1 MCNEVAVDMSEH
13 PPKPRLALAIGIV
26 GHRPNR
32 LPADGTKLDKIAN
45 AIGNVLDAIAREATT
60 AHAHYSAYFSNERPL
75 LSIVSAL
82 AEGADRMTALA
93 VAARNEAM
101 QRSKKGDAE
110 FVLDVP
116 LPFAAIE
123 G

>member
-1 MCNEVAVDMSEH
+1 MSEH

-26 GHRPNR
+26 GHRANR
-32 LPADGTKLDKIAN
+32 LPADRMKLDKITK

-60 AHAHYSAYFSNERPL
+60 AHAHYSAYFSSERPL

-93 VAARNEAM
+93 AVARNKAM
-101 QRSKKGDAE
+101 QGSKKAGAE

-116 LPFAAIE
+116 LPFAATTYME
-123 G
+123 DFTTE